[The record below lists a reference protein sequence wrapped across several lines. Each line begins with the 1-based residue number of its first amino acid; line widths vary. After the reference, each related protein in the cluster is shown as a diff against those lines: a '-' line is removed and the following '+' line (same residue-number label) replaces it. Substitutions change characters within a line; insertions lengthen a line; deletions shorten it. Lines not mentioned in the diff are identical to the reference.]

1 MKEQKMDE
9 YDDAFESY
17 LRQFEP
23 QRPGAL
29 THGQTASFLR
39 LRRLAAAV
47 IVVMFIGASIWLV
60 RQKPLPAGGGVNT
73 ARFNAQEQPVS
84 VLPMMPLTQLALE
97 NPARLDAKLSEASR
111 SMLPDFQAAHSTLRV
126 LAKE

>member
-1 MKEQKMDE
+1 VKEQKMDE
-9 YDDAFESY
+9 HDNAFESY

-23 QRPGAL
+23 RCPGAL

-39 LRRLAAAV
+39 LRRLAAAA
-47 IVVMFIGASIWLV
+47 IVVMFIGASIWLA
-60 RQKPLPAGGGVNT
+60 RQKPMPTGGGVNT
-73 ARFNAQEQPVS
+73 AQLSAQEPPVS
-84 VLPMMPLTQLALE
+84 VLPLMPLTQLALE
-97 NPARLDAKLSEASR
+97 NPTRLDAKLFEASR

>member
-1 MKEQKMDE
+1 MDE
-9 YDDAFESY
+9 HDKAFESY

-23 QRPGAL
+23 RRPGAL
-29 THGQTASFLR
+29 TPGQTAPFFR
-39 LRRLAAAV
+39 LRRLAAAA

-60 RQKPLPAGGGVNT
+60 QQKPMPTGGGGDT
-73 ARFNAQEQPVS
+73 AQLNAPEPPVS

-97 NPARLDAKLSEASR
+97 NPARLDATLSQASR

-126 LAKE
+126 LAEE